1 MKNLFKIIPILLIS
15 LTTLQSCNNND
26 DENVEDVS
34 TIVNLAV
41 DSADLTSLVAALDRA
56 NLVSTLNGEG
66 PFTVLAP
73 TNDAFAAFLSANNF
87 NSLEDVPVDILTKVL
102 LNHVISGSLISTDL
116 STGYANT
123 LATSAAS
130 QTPLSIYVDTSNGV
144 KFNGVSSVSAA
155 DILAVNGVIHKVD
168 EVIGL
173 PNIVTFA
180 TADPN
185 FSTLVSALTRTD
197 LTTDFV
203 GVLST
208 DSATAPAPFTVFA
221 PINDAFNRLLTE
233 LNLTSLSQIDE
244 PTLDVVLKNHVVGG
258 ANVLDSNLTDNLTI
272 NTLGG
277 DITADISGGARLT
290 DSSGRVSNI
299 IATNVQADNGV
310 IHAINKVI
318 LPLQQPTT
326 NNIVD
331 VAVGSENLSTLVA
344 ALERADLVTTLAN
357 QGPFTVLA
365 PSNEAFNTFLSDNGF
380 NNIDDVPVDVLN
392 NILRNHVVGGR
403 LESTDLTTGYASTF
417 ATTPASDAN
426 MSIFIDISNGVKFN
440 GISSVTD
447 ADISADNG
455 IVHVVD
461 AVIGLP
467 TIATFATSNNALS
480 NLVDALAYADTGNPT
495 VPYIS
500 TVSDATAGP
509 FTVFA
514 PTNDAFADLL
524 TELNATALT
533 DLSTSAV
540 DDVLLYH
547 IVGANVLSGQLTT
560 GTVETLGGN
569 ITVDTSNFTL
579 TDPNNRVSN
588 IITTLVD
595 IQAMNGVLHVIDKVI
610 LPLQ

>member
-1 MKNLFKIIPILLIS
+1 MKNLFRIITIFLIS

-73 TNDAFAAFLSANNF
+73 TNNAFAAFLSANNF

-180 TADPN
+180 TADPI
-185 FSTLVSALTRTD
+185 FSTLVSALTRSD

-272 NTLGG
+272 STLGG

-290 DSSGRVSNI
+290 DSSGRVSDI
-299 IATNVQADNGV
+299 IATNVQANNGV

-365 PSNEAFNTFLSDNGF
+365 PSNEAFNTFFSDNGF
-380 NNIDDVPVDVLN
+380 SNLDDVPVDVLN
-392 NILRNHVVGGR
+392 NILRNHVIGGR

-417 ATTPASDAN
+417 ATTSASDAS
-426 MSIFIDISNGVKFN
+426 MSIFIDTSNGVTFN
-440 GISSVTD
+440 GVSSVTN
-447 ADISADNG
+447 ANIEADNG
-455 IVHVVD
+455 IVHLVD

-467 TIATFATSNNALS
+467 SVVTFAVADPTFSTLVAALTRDDLTTDFVGVLSTATGTSPA
-480 NLVDALAYADTGNPT
+480 
-495 VPYIS
+495 
-500 TVSDATAGP
+500 P

-514 PTNDAFADLL
+514 PTNDAFGSLLSELGIAGLADIDEPTL
-524 TELNATALT
+524 E
-533 DLSTSAV
+533 AV
-540 DDVLLYH
+540 LKNHV
-547 IVGANVLSGQLTT
+547 VAGANVFDTDLTDNLT
-560 GTVETLGGN
+560 ITTLGGD
-569 ITVDTSNFTL
+569 ITANVTGGVTL
-579 TDPNNRVSN
+579 TDANGRVSD
-588 IITTLVD
+588 IITTNVK
-595 IQAMNGVLHVIDKVI
+595 ANNGIIHAINKVI
-610 LPLQ
+610 LP

>member
-73 TNDAFAAFLSANNF
+73 TNEAFAAFLSANNF

-185 FSTLVSALTRTD
+185 FSTLVSALTRSD

-380 NNIDDVPVDVLN
+380 SNLDDVPVDVLN
-392 NILRNHVVGGR
+392 NILRNHVIGGR

-426 MSIFIDISNGVKFN
+426 MSIFIDVSNGVKFN

-467 TIATFATSNNALS
+467 SVVTFAVADPTFSTLVAALTRDDLTTDFVGVLSTATGTSPA
-480 NLVDALAYADTGNPT
+480 
-495 VPYIS
+495 
-500 TVSDATAGP
+500 P

-514 PTNDAFADLL
+514 PTNDAFGSLLSELGIAGLADIDEPTL
-524 TELNATALT
+524 
-533 DLSTSAV
+533 DAV
-540 DDVLLYH
+540 LKNHV
-547 IVGANVLSGQLTT
+547 VAGANVFDTDLTDNLT
-560 GTVETLGGN
+560 ITTLGGD
-569 ITVDTSNFTL
+569 ITANVTGGATL
-579 TDPNNRVSN
+579 TDSSGRVSDIIATN
-588 IITTLVD
+588 I
-595 IQAMNGVLHVIDKVI
+595 QSNNGIIHAINKVI
-610 LPLQ
+610 LP